1 VCWRLANMIHI
12 AVSLHCRKMKTT
24 SIQFNFLFYTTTI
37 SHNAMIMNNLV
48 KKAFSTGLHIAV
60 FAGEKLHEAM
70 GSIIEKSKTIQE
82 RYNTEAEE
90 ADEEEEVTAKKATA
104 KSKKADAKSKEA
116 EAEAVKDEAESEEAT
131 EAKPSLWEEY
141 EHKLRRLVE
150 TAISKFNFIRNDD
163 HSRMEER
170 ISILEE
176 KLSYIAQLV
185 ADQNEESS
193 K

>member
-1 VCWRLANMIHI
+1 
-12 AVSLHCRKMKTT
+12 
-24 SIQFNFLFYTTTI
+24 
-37 SHNAMIMNNLV
+37 MIMNNLV

-90 ADEEEEVTAKKATA
+90 AEEEEEVTAKKATA
-104 KSKKADAKSKEA
+104 KSKKAEAKNAKSKDA
-116 EAEAVKDEAESEEAT
+116 EAEAVKDEADAESEEAT

>member
-1 VCWRLANMIHI
+1 
-12 AVSLHCRKMKTT
+12 
-24 SIQFNFLFYTTTI
+24 
-37 SHNAMIMNNLV
+37 MIMNNLV
-48 KKAFSTGLHIAV
+48 KKAFSTSLHIAV
-60 FAGEKLHEAM
+60 LAGEKLHEAM
-70 GSIIEKSKTIQE
+70 GNIIEKSKTIQE
-82 RYNTEAEE
+82 RYSTEAE
-90 ADEEEEVTAKKATA
+90 DEEIEEEDFAAKKAAAKNKKSTA
-104 KSKKADAKSKEA
+104 KSKDA
-116 EAEAVKDEAESEEAT
+116 EAESVKDEEATAESEEQDG
-131 EAKPSLWEEY
+131 EAKPSRWEEY

-163 HSRMEER
+163 HIRMEER

>member
-1 VCWRLANMIHI
+1 
-12 AVSLHCRKMKTT
+12 
-24 SIQFNFLFYTTTI
+24 
-37 SHNAMIMNNLV
+37 MIMNNLV

-70 GSIIEKSKTIQE
+70 GNIIEKSKTIQE

-90 ADEEEEVTAKKATA
+90 ADEEEEVVAAKKATA
-104 KSKKADAKSKEA
+104 KSKKAEAKSKEA
-116 EAEAVKDEAESEEAT
+116 EAESIKDEEAKAESEEQDS
-131 EAKPSLWEEY
+131 EAKPSRWEEY